1 MGLVMSLVTNN
12 LVMPE
17 GGEPHPSQQRH
28 AERAAAAAAFFSRA
42 WNSHLLACAW

>member
-17 GGEPHPSQQRH
+17 GGVCHIVRVIVVIVVTGELRRWCT
-28 AERAAAAAAFFSRA
+28 ATRM
-42 WNSHLLACAW
+42 W